1 MLNNFRKFQAILFD
15 MDGVLFLSTD
25 CHERAYREVLQTVGI
40 KYFSYAAIAGMRTD
54 EAIKKILLENHQVV
68 TSDVVRE
75 LTTKKRRRALALLDQ
90 EGRVAEG
97 SKELVCNLRKK
108 YRLILASSASCQTVD
123 LFLKKSGYAQ
133 AFEFVLDGSMV
144 ERAKP
149 APDIYALAVKKL
161 GITPEDC
168 VVIEDAGSGIQAA
181 QAAGIAVI
189 AIVPKNRQDEFVRFN
204 PAMVLS
210 NVNEL
215 TVLL

>member
-97 SKELVCNLRKK
+97 SKELV
-108 YRLILASSASCQTVD
+108 
-123 LFLKKSGYAQ
+123 
-133 AFEFVLDGSMV
+133 
-144 ERAKP
+144 
-149 APDIYALAVKKL
+149 
-161 GITPEDC
+161 
-168 VVIEDAGSGIQAA
+168 
-181 QAAGIAVI
+181 
-189 AIVPKNRQDEFVRFN
+189 
-204 PAMVLS
+204 
-210 NVNEL
+210 
-215 TVLL
+215 